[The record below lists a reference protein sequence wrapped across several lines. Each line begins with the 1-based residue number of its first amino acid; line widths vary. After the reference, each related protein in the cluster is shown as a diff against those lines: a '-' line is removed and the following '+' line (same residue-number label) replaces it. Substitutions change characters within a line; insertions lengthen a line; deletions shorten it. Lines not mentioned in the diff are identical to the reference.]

1 MITYHM
7 LYTKRMQ
14 EKIHLFPK
22 FLARQKPTGKKIEP
36 CQIKLDY
43 CFPCRKPRDDISQD
57 FYQRRLLQWY
67 EIGYRMWHSSWVCS
81 WTGELS
87 IPMNHQIKLH
97 KTKNQ
102 ITNMKYYHLGC
113 VQYVGIE
120 IEIEMGMKVIHSIW
134 WKKGIKV
141 LTRVGLVF
149 HETEIFYFYS
159 YF

>member
-1 MITYHM
+1 
-7 LYTKRMQ
+7 
-14 EKIHLFPK
+14 
-22 FLARQKPTGKKIEP
+22 
-36 CQIKLDY
+36 
-43 CFPCRKPRDDISQD
+43 
-57 FYQRRLLQWY
+57 
-67 EIGYRMWHSSWVCS
+67 
-81 WTGELS
+81 
-87 IPMNHQIKLH
+87 
-97 KTKNQ
+97 
-102 ITNMKYYHLGC
+102 MKYYHLEC